1 MKYRVTM
8 SIEVDAI
15 NDAQAHRYAEKLVGL
30 LKSPLVRM
38 AVADAEIKLAGDGNP
53 VVHMPQR
60 EVSVG

>member
-1 MKYRVTM
+1 M

-15 NDAQAHRYAEKLVGL
+15 NDAEAYKSAEALAGL

-38 AVADAEIKLAGDGNP
+38 AAEGEGIKLAGDGHP

-60 EVSVG
+60 ELSVG

>member
-1 MKYRVTM
+1 MTM

-15 NDAQAHRYAEKLVGL
+15 NDAEAYQYAEKLGGL

-38 AVADAEIKLAGDGNP
+38 AADNEGIKLAGDGCP

-60 EVSVG
+60 ELSVG

>member
-1 MKYRVTM
+1 M

-15 NDAQAHRYAEKLVGL
+15 NDAEAYQYAEKLGAL

-38 AVADAEIKLAGDGNP
+38 AVHDDGIKLAGDGCP

-60 EVSVG
+60 EVSAV